1 MKRRKK
7 RQRRQEQQGE
17 DGEALL
23 QRGRG
28 RRSGEV
34 DSGGNSAGRGGDD
47 SSRSDLE
54 CENGDRSGSDP
65 RSEFELREGEELS
78 LEGIATIAVA
88 QGCLAVQGYLITPER
103 GGVTVC
109 GNASVGWPLRCRPV
123 FHGRYSTKGPER
135 PERCVVRLEDASVDG
150 VSGLA
155 YDAGDQASTSSSGIS
170 RSRTYQ
176 HDVSPAPDAEAAP
189 GGWSTCLEAVVEDL
203 CDSRSSSAPLS
214 EITALVCGPRNAGKS
229 SFCRQLVNSL
239 LNSNPVVAYLEGDC
253 GQPEFTPPGSVSL
266 VFVDSVVVGP
276 PFMHPRR
283 PVRACF
289 VGDTTPKTDPA
300 LYLSSV
306 EDLVGWYSN
315 EGRAALARHLA
326 STGRRGGEE
335 LAPLVIN
342 TPGWVKGLG
351 FEVLDRLVRRVRPK
365 HLVQLTTGTA
375 RDLPSPAE
383 SGWEELGLAVRLPPA
398 HSHGPPS
405 GVSAADT
412 RSLMWLSFCH
422 QCSGTALDLR
432 GTLAQLHSKAAAGL
446 CRTPPFR
453 ASLGSLT
460 VMSPSPLEFPSSL
473 LPAVLNASLV
483 GLARKEDIG
492 GGACYPF
499 LGFGIVRSVD
509 VGSGDVFLLTN
520 VGEEELQEVGVLVLG
535 SVRLPQQLLQ
545 NETFQAPYVARGA
558 VTAEG
563 VGAGA
568 IKGRNNMRRG
578 RLEG

>member
-34 DSGGNSAGRGGDD
+34 DSGGDSAGCGGDD

-54 CENGDRSGSDP
+54 CENGDRSRLGPS
-65 RSEFELREGEELS
+65 LRVRAEEGEELS

-88 QGCLAVQGYLITPER
+88 QCLAVQGYLITPER

-176 HDVSPAPDAEAAP
+176 HDVSPAPDAEATP

-239 LNSNPVVAYLEGDC
+239 LNSNQVVAYLEGDC

-276 PFMHPRR
+276 PSCT
-283 PVRACF
+283 RA
-289 VGDTTPKTDPA
+289 GP
-300 LYLSSV
+300 S
-306 EDLVGWYSN
+306 
-315 EGRAALARHLA
+315 GRA
-326 STGRRGGEE
+326 S
-335 LAPLVIN
+335 
-342 TPGWVKGLG
+342 
-351 FEVLDRLVRRVRPK
+351 
-365 HLVQLTTGTA
+365 
-375 RDLPSPAE
+375 
-383 SGWEELGLAVRLPPA
+383 
-398 HSHGPPS
+398 
-405 GVSAADT
+405 
-412 RSLMWLSFCH
+412 
-422 QCSGTALDLR
+422 SGTPPPKP
-432 GTLAQLHSKAAAGL
+432 TQLS
-446 CRTPPFR
+446 T
-453 ASLGSLT
+453 
-460 VMSPSPLEFPSSL
+460 
-473 LPAVLNASLV
+473 
-483 GLARKEDIG
+483 
-492 GGACYPF
+492 
-499 LGFGIVRSVD
+499 
-509 VGSGDVFLLTN
+509 
-520 VGEEELQEVGVLVLG
+520 
-535 SVRLPQQLLQ
+535 
-545 NETFQAPYVARGA
+545 
-558 VTAEG
+558 
-563 VGAGA
+563 
-568 IKGRNNMRRG
+568 
-578 RLEG
+578 